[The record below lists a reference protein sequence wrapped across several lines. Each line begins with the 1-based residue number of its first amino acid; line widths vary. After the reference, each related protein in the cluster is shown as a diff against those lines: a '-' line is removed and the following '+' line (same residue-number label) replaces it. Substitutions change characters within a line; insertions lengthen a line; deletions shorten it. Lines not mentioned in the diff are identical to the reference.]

1 MVVVAYVAILYGMGV
16 STAQARKCRS
26 TVSGKSSRADTMVKI
41 YQDLQKKSADDA
53 KLPRTNIAGL
63 RAGKIPEGL
72 QKGQREFLQS
82 LDEDA
87 KVTPEYRK
95 YRREL
100 ITDGEE
106 SARIR
111 QEHNVLVFQ
120 QSEEYYAHLA
130 AKYEP
135 GPTATMDSVEPDPPA
150 RNEFPWALEK
160 AARSSII
167 RLSSLS
173 APADGAS
180 LRRRRGCGVN

>member
-16 STAQARKCRS
+16 STARLGNAARLYL
-26 TVSGKSSRADTMVKI
+26 GKSSRADTMVKI

-53 KLPRTNIAGL
+53 KLRRANIAGL

-130 AKYEP
+130 AKYERARRQP
-135 GPTATMDSVEPDPPA
+135 WIPVEPDPPS
-150 RNEFPWALEK
+150 PK
-160 AARSSII
+160 
-167 RLSSLS
+167 
-173 APADGAS
+173 
-180 LRRRRGCGVN
+180 